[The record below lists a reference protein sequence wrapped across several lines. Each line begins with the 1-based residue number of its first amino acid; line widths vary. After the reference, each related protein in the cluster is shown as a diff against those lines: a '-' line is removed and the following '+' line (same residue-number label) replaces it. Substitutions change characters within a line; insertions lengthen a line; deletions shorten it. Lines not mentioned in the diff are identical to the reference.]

1 MLAVTT
7 FSKSGYENYARQMI
21 DSVIEHWPTKLIVYT
36 EFPLE
41 IDSDKA
47 EVRDFFSIPGTQQ
60 FYQYLREVPAAH
72 GKVNNGYNYNYDA
85 WKFTRKVF
93 AQYDV
98 LKDADE
104 KVFWLDADIEV
115 KKPVPEAF
123 LEGVFNGKA
132 LSYLGRSG
140 FYTETGFIGFDP
152 QKEGFKAFL
161 DAYITC
167 LRKGILFT
175 LKRWHDCE
183 AFDWAMTQSGVSGN
197 NLSPW
202 FNIEPNQKIDM
213 AELDVFSKSVLGE
226 YMFHHKGPRKLLAK
240 AHG

>member
-7 FSKSGYENYARQMI
+7 FSKSGYETYARQMI
-21 DSVIEHWPTKLIVYT
+21 DTVIEHWPTKLIIYT

-41 IDSDKA
+41 IESDKV
-47 EVRDFFSIPGTQQ
+47 EVRDFFSIPGTEP
-60 FYQYLREVPAAH
+60 FYQYLREVPVAH

-98 LKDADE
+98 LKNADE
-104 KVFWLDADIEV
+104 KVFWLDADTEV

-123 LEGVFNGKA
+123 LEGIFDGKA
-132 LSYLGRSG
+132 IAYLGRKG

-152 QKEGFKAFL
+152 QAVGFKEFL

-167 LRKGILFT
+167 LQKGILFT

-183 AFDWAMTQSGVSGN
+183 AFDWAMRQSGVSGN
-197 NLSPW
+197 DLSPW
-202 FNIEPNQKIDM
+202 FSIPGHRKMRIG
-213 AELDVFSKSVLGE
+213 ELDVFDRSVLGE
-226 YMFHHKGPRKLLAK
+226 YLVHHKGPRKMISK